1 MTVTEGF
8 VEAQAE
14 RIKAE
19 AMAALVEAMRE
30 SDRARFRETMW
41 LAGLVFAMVASAT
54 GLILAV
60 LA

>member
-19 AMAALVEAMRE
+19 AMAVLVEAMRE

>member
-1 MTVTEGF
+1 M
-8 VEAQAE
+8 EAQAE

-19 AMAALVEAMRE
+19 ATAALVEAMRE

-41 LAGLVFAMVASAT
+41 FAGLVFAMVASAT